1 MFLIELCMF
10 EGRCRVENTCPRAW
24 RGRAALCISSTR
36 ATRPTGALPIGG
48 APPTAFYPLSRI
60 KYLSYGFQSVV
71 QIDSLINHF
80 LCYPISKYSHPS
92 QARAKVQNLF
102 RKNSHVGDPVIVD
115 MLVKKGYMEL
125 EETLMQWKQKTH
137 LLRLLAADTE
147 TPRKYKN
154 KKTVAEKFFSN
165 TLNPD
170 D

>member
-1 MFLIELCMF
+1 M
-10 EGRCRVENTCPRAW
+10 
-24 RGRAALCISSTR
+24 
-36 ATRPTGALPIGG
+36 
-48 APPTAFYPLSRI
+48 AF
-60 KYLSYGFQSVV
+60 KAVASYMGKDKTPKNPVV
-71 QIDSLINHF
+71 QL
-80 LCYPISKYSHPS
+80 YRTISKELPRVLTIYDADLAPAE
-92 QARAKVQNLF
+92 ARAKVQNLF

>member
-1 MFLIELCMF
+1 LP
-10 EGRCRVENTCPRAW
+10 NTYH
-24 RGRAALCISSTR
+24 LSLS
-36 ATRPTGALPIGG
+36 PTP
-48 APPTAFYPLSRI
+48 
-60 KYLSYGFQSVV
+60 
-71 QIDSLINHF
+71 SL
-80 LCYPISKYSHPS
+80 HPS
-92 QARAKVQNLF
+92 TQARVQVQNLF

-154 KKTVAEKFFSN
+154 KKTFTEKFLSN
-165 TLNPD
+165 TMNPD